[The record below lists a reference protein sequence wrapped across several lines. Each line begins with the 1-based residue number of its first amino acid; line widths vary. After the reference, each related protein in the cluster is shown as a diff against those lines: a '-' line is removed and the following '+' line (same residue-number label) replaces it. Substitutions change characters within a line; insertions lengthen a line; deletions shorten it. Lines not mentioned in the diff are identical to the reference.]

1 MRCLGLV
8 FVIAGAFFLAVV
20 FAIVILILS
29 ETRSPGV
36 NSALIQGTQT
46 QSVEP
51 KPTPS
56 AYGDDAGPRPDA
68 HDPATK
74 IERVIA
80 VLKGDRRYEFLKYDV
95 WPGKYQH
102 QKAWEINYY
111 YNEQGPNGIPVLK
124 HVISYFRQGKVI
136 ASTDPISVEEEN
148 ERLKKETASKLGDGS
163 WKDLSDGT
171 EAEAELAAKEDARYA
186 WYEFGVKPGKDGHF
200 NWFEIGGNISDAEGV
215 FHQRHSLVGGPVRQA
230 YDKKFD
236 EAFTAIA
243 HRIEDGD

>member
-1 MRCLGLV
+1 MRCLG
-8 FVIAGAFFLAVV
+8 VIALLFLFVV
-20 FAIVILILS
+20 FAAIVFNPS
-29 ETRSPGV
+29 ETQSPGV
-36 NSALIQGTQT
+36 NSALTQGTQT

-51 KPTPS
+51 RPTPS
-56 AYGDDAGPRPDA
+56 AYDDDPGPKPDA

-95 WPGKYQH
+95 WPAKYQH

-136 ASTDPISVEEEN
+136 ASTDPISVEEE
-148 ERLKKETASKLGDGS
+148 EKRSEKETASKLGDGS
-163 WKDLSDGT
+163 WKDLSDST
-171 EAEAELAAKEDARYA
+171 EAQAELAATEDARYG
-186 WYEFGVKPGKDGHF
+186 WYGSRIKPGKDGHF
-200 NWFEIGGNISDAEGV
+200 NWFEIGMALSDARDA
-215 FHQRHSLVGGPVRQA
+215 FHQRHALVDGPIQRA

-236 EAFTAIA
+236 ESFNAIA
-243 HRIEDGD
+243 HEMEDRD